1 MGSDMT
7 VRVDDSMINL
17 RVGAIIT
24 KGDQVLMV
32 KNTRD
37 DWYYSVGGRIQVG
50 ETSEQAI
57 VREVREEL
65 DISMEI
71 DRLGFIHENYFYG
84 TLGDNIGRQI

>member
-7 VRVDDSMINL
+7 VRLDDSVISL

-37 DWYYSVGGRIQVG
+37 DWYYSVGGRI
-50 ETSEQAI
+50 
-57 VREVREEL
+57 
-65 DISMEI
+65 
-71 DRLGFIHENYFYG
+71 
-84 TLGDNIGRQI
+84 